1 MGSGPTLM
9 VGETSCHD
17 QSLRFSHTGPARTAS
32 STVQEGSRGAGIA
45 DHPTP
50 ESVCFEIG
58 VILTVTLAIA
68 YAVPLALSVFGI
80 E

>member
-1 MGSGPTLM
+1 MNNP
-9 VGETSCHD
+9 
-17 QSLRFSHTGPARTAS
+17 LRFSHTGPARTAS
-32 STVQEGSRGAGIA
+32 STDVQEGSRAGWTA

-58 VILTVTLAIA
+58 VILTVTLGFAF
-68 YAVPLALSVFGI
+68 AVPLVLSVCGI